1 MFEPARLL
9 DRIESR
15 QARTG
20 VVGLGYVG
28 LPLAVELARSG
39 FTTTGYSEG
48 DRTVYLG
55 ANAYPNVMAVDANSR
70 LSVLACL
77 AHEYAH
83 AERHGLGYERPKVL
97 PDVLLDEAEASIHA
111 SFHPVLAHKDREDLV
126 EDARDRLIK
135 WIAYYAE
142 GGNP

>member
-1 MFEPARLL
+1 LRPEQVEYCQMAWAL
-9 DRIESR
+9 I
-15 QARTG
+15 TNG
-20 VVGLGYVG
+20 G
-28 LPLAVELARSG
+28 LAVPLDVSRASSG
-39 FTTTGYSEG
+39 FTTTGYSER